1 MSKRL
6 IAPALATVCGIA
18 TGKIPSIELSKQT
31 KEMQKLIS
39 TCNTGVSVFQ
49 PEFQKQA
56 AEREGK
62 NVEEFQQA
70 HGGAM

>member
-1 MSKRL
+1 MNRL

-18 TGKIPSIELSKQT
+18 TGMTSSIGSKQRRH
-31 KEMQKLIS
+31 QKL
-39 TCNTGVSVFQ
+39 TKVHETAVTVFQ
-49 PEFQKQA
+49 PELQKQA

-62 NVEEFQQA
+62 NVEEFQQT